1 MPITIYQKVLEEV
14 SRIANNITAAAP
26 PPPHPLPAAVEY
38 GRGNTHT
45 YSTIREIEWI

>member
-1 MPITIYQKVLEEV
+1 MPITIYQKVLEKV
-14 SRIANNITAAAP
+14 SRIANNITAAA
-26 PPPHPLPAAVEY
+26 PPHPLPAAVEY